1 MSECT
6 VRVPGDKSISHRA
19 LLFAA
24 LAEGESVLRN
34 VSTGADVQST
44 AEVLR
49 ALGVDVRP
57 LTPDGAALGIQGVG
71 LRGLKEPGDLL
82 DCGNSGT
89 TARLMIGVLCGAQVS
104 AVLTGDESL
113 RSRPMRRITEPLA
126 AVGAKIEELGQPDRM
141 PLRVH
146 GGQLAPI
153 DYTSPHASA
162 QIKSALMLAG
172 LTAGVDVRVRE
183 PILSRDHT
191 ERMLRAQG
199 AQVEASESA
208 DGFELWLAPV
218 SELAPL
224 DITVPGD
231 FSSAAFFLALGALG
245 RVDTIRIADVG
256 VNATRTGMLAVLAR
270 AGAHVTL
277 ENERNEAG
285 EPVADLVVSGGG
297 ALRAV
302 TIEAHEVPALIDEL
316 PVIVALAARAQGTT
330 HISGA
335 SELRVKETDRIA
347 ALAANLRALGVNVE
361 EREDGLSIEGTTAP
375 LRGRVRGFGDHR
387 IAMAFGVLG
396 AEPGNAIELDD
407 REIVAVS
414 FPDFWAQLRTC
425 AGEVAA

>member
-1 MSECT
+1 MSACT

-19 LLFAA
+19 LLFGA

-49 ALGVDVRP
+49 ALGVNVRP
-57 LTPDGAALGIQGVG
+57 LTPDSTALGILGVG
-71 LRGLKEPGDLL
+71 LRGLQDPADLL

-89 TARLMIGVLCGAQVS
+89 TARLMIGALCGAQVS

-126 AVGAKIEELGQPDRM
+126 LAGAEIEELGQPDRL

-146 GGQLAPI
+146 RAELSPI

-199 AQVEASESA
+199 AQVEASGGA
-208 DGFELWLAPV
+208 DGFEVRLASV

-224 DITVPGD
+224 DMTVPGD

-245 RVDTIRIADVG
+245 RMGTIRITDVG

-270 AGAHVTL
+270 AGARVTL
-277 ENERNEAG
+277 ENERNEVG
-285 EPVADLVVSGGG
+285 EPVADLVVVGGE
-297 ALRAV
+297 ALRA
-302 TIEAHEVPALIDEL
+302 ISIDAHEVPALIDEL

-330 HISGA
+330 RIRGA
-335 SELRVKETDRIA
+335 GELRVKETDRIA

-396 AEPGNAIELDD
+396 AQPGNAIELDD
-407 REIVAVS
+407 RDIVAVS
-414 FPDFWAQLRTC
+414 FPDFWSQLRAC
-425 AGEVAA
+425 AGAVAA